1 MVERTRQPV
10 QRPPREPI
18 ALRIVI
24 VSDYTLRLMIIK
36 F

>member
-1 MVERTRQPV
+1 MVERIRQPV

-24 VSDYTLRLMIIK
+24 VSEYALQL
-36 F
+36 